1 MSAAQKLAALEAQ
14 LSTLSAC
21 MVAVEHFTAAMVALE
36 ARVVALEAQAAATKV
51 DGLVPLAHEVQ
62 RAHAR
67 LDKAAEAFRSIAPK
81 REQPRIT
88 PAQWARALDDLRA
101 EAEEAGSDKRFFDRT
116 DVLARHRVL
125 ETMVANRQ
133 AAGA

>member
-1 MSAAQKLAALEAQ
+1 MSAATDALTAAVAALQ
-14 LSTLSAC
+14 
-21 MVAVEHFTAAMVALE
+21 
-36 ARVVALEAQAAATKV
+36 ARIDALEAQAAATKV

>member
-1 MSAAQKLAALEAQ
+1 MSAAASKALDARIDAADAAWKALEERIA
-14 LSTLSAC
+14 
-21 MVAVEHFTAAMVALE
+21 ALE
-36 ARVVALEAQAAATKV
+36 ARVAATKAAIEN

-67 LDKAAEAFRSIAPK
+67 LDKAAEAFRAIAPK

>member
-1 MSAAQKLAALEAQ
+1 MSAATSKALDARIDAADAAWKALEERIA
-14 LSTLSAC
+14 
-21 MVAVEHFTAAMVALE
+21 ALE
-36 ARVVALEAQAAATKV
+36 ARVAATKAAIET

-67 LDKAAEAFRSIAPK
+67 LDKAAEAFRAIT
-81 REQPRIT
+81 PRIT

-101 EAEEAGSDKRFFDRT
+101 EAEEAGSGKRFFDRT

>member
-1 MSAAQKLAALEAQ
+1 MSAATLKALTERVEA
-14 LSTLSAC
+14 L
-21 MVAVEHFTAAMVALE
+21 VARIE
-36 ARVVALEAQAAATKV
+36 ALEAQAAATKV

-67 LDKAAEAFRSIAPK
+67 LDKAAEAFRAIAPK

-88 PAQWARALDDLRA
+88 PAHWARALDDLRA

-125 ETMVANRQ
+125 EKMVANRE

>member
-1 MSAAQKLAALEAQ
+1 MSAATSKALDARIDAADA
-14 LSTLSAC
+14 AG
-21 MVAVEHFTAAMVALE
+21 TALYERIAALE
-36 ARVVALEAQAAATKV
+36 ARVAATKAAIET

-67 LDKAAEAFRSIAPK
+67 LDKAAEAFRAIAPK